1 MTYSLTLTNPPNPTS
16 VHAGNDAD
24 ETFFDSLCETLNGTH
39 ASGSLNI
46 FNQGYRDDLFRKD
59 GAGSNGSMTR
69 HRAPVPSRAHT
80 SLKVVFRGRHYQ
92 SGSSYGRLLVSV
104 YDQAGSLLAS
114 SYSGLSSGSTDD
126 IGTATITGLTLTEDH
141 VRIRCGLV
149 ASTAGSFSYCSSLA
163 AAWVPLTSVATTKSD
178 DGAIIPV
185 GSNAT
190 EAGRPISAALGYA
203 LMTTSNTLLKRK
215 RLLASMSGVSG
226 TSETDVAY
234 LQPFP
239 YCQIARLN
247 HTDQATRIYWWV
259 LAYNSGG
266 SAQDFAVAYGDTDS
280 LFLHNHTE
288 PNGFNI
294 QARETQSVP
303 ASTTAW
309 YNGYID
315 IPAPPPRGQGMHE
328 RLIFL
333 ACSTPAMSRRD
344 AFYFN
349 DHDASLLIRSVN
361 FWSE

>member
-1 MTYSLTLTNPPNPTS
+1 MAYSLTLTNPPNPTS

-46 FNQGYRDDLFRKD
+46 FNQGYREDLFQKD
-59 GAGSNGSMTR
+59 GAGSNGQMTR
-69 HRAPVPSRAHT
+69 HRVPVPSVAHT
-80 SLKVVFRGRHYQ
+80 SLKVVFRGRHSQ
-92 SGSSYGRLLVSV
+92 IGSSYGRLLVNV
-104 YDQAGSLLAS
+104 YNEAGSLLAS
-114 SYSGLSSGSTDD
+114 SYSTLSNGGSDEM
-126 IGTATITGLTLTEDH
+126 GTVTITGLTLTDDH
-141 VRIRCGLV
+141 IRIRCGLL
-149 ASTAGSFSYCSSLA
+149 ASASGSFSYCSSLA
-163 AAWVPLTSVATTKSD
+163 GSWVPLTSVATTKSD
-178 DGAIIPV
+178 EGAIIPV

-190 EAGRPISAALGYA
+190 ATGRPISAALGYT
-203 LMTTSNTLLKRK
+203 LMTTANTLLKRK

-226 TSETDVAY
+226 APESDSAY

-239 YCQIARLN
+239 YCQIVRLN
-247 HTDQATRIYWWV
+247 HTDQATRIYWWA

-266 SAQDFAVAYGDTDS
+266 SAQEFAVAYGDTES
-280 LFLHNHTE
+280 LFQHNHTE
-288 PNGFNI
+288 PNGFRI
-294 QARETQSVP
+294 QSRETQSVP

-309 YNGYID
+309 YNGHID

-344 AFYFN
+344 AFLFG
-349 DHDASLLIRSVN
+349 DHDANLLIRSIS